1 MCRCFYV
8 SPITS
13 YQHTHSYTYQHT
25 LSHTPSHTHQ
35 HIVPTKPDLGIIT
48 IVFSEL
54 IHPSTCHI
62 NPPSLPPSHP
72 PSLSHPSILTTH
84 PPPLYST
91 IRHLDLGIITIV
103 FSELTHTHQP
113 PLSPIPLTHPPSHS
127 HSTPPLHHSPP
138 PALIPL
144 YRTRS
149 GYHHHR
155 FQRTDPVRF
164 IQE

>member
-54 IHPSTCHI
+54 IRLGSFK
-62 NPPSLPPSHP
+62 SEDL
-72 PSLSHPSILTTH
+72 ILYNRTD
-84 PPPLYST
+84 
-91 IRHLDLGIITIV
+91 HLD
-103 FSELTHTHQP
+103 S
-113 PLSPIPLTHPPSHS
+113 
-127 HSTPPLHHSPP
+127 
-138 PALIPL
+138 A
-144 YRTRS
+144 TR
-149 GYHHHR
+149 
-155 FQRTDPVRF
+155 
-164 IQE
+164 